1 MKTATNYIFNELLT
15 QAMAY
20 IENDRTDPDGNLKAA
35 FDTLTDFMTPTEI
48 ESAYSAMAGLKA
60 LKKIPLSDLKA
71 AFINAGPMSLV
82 GRNLFYRG
90 RHMKVLVVD
99 VKNDTVTCQ
108 GISVRDCILEGRMS
122 RAA

>member
-1 MKTATNYIFNELLT
+1 MKTATNSIFNELLS

-20 IENDRTDPDGNLKAA
+20 IENGRTDPDGNLKAA

-48 ESAYSAMAGLKA
+48 ESAFSAMAGLKE

-71 AFINAGPMSLV
+71 AFINADPLSLV
-82 GRNLFYRG
+82 GRNLFYHD
-90 RHMKVLVVD
+90 RHMKILVVD
-99 VKNDTVTCQ
+99 VKSDTVTYQ
-108 GISVRDCILEGRMS
+108 GISVRDCILEGRMN